1 MPYVLLGTAI
11 VLEIIA
17 TTLLKS
23 SEGFTKL
30 LPAVFCILF
39 CTYAFK
45 PRINYILCFFIFSKA
60 LNSINLGVAYATW
73 CAGGI
78 VATAVISAAVFGEKL
93 NWIGITGIV
102 LIVTGCILLNLFGSL
117 NH

>member
-39 CTYAFK
+39 S
-45 PRINYILCFFIFSKA
+45 ILCFFIFSKA

>member
-39 CTYAFK
+39 
-45 PRINYILCFFIFSKA
+45 YILCFFIFSKA

-102 LIVTGCILLNLFGSL
+102 VLLCGCSLLYLFGSL

>member
-30 LPAVFCILF
+30 LPAVFLYLILYSLF
-39 CTYAFK
+39 FHLFK
-45 PRINYILCFFIFSKA
+45 SAEQYQFGSCLCDLVRGRHRSYGCD
-60 LNSINLGVAYATW
+60 LR
-73 CAGGI
+73 
-78 VATAVISAAVFGEKL
+78 
-93 NWIGITGIV
+93 
-102 LIVTGCILLNLFGSL
+102 GCIR
-117 NH
+117 

>member
-23 SEGFTKL
+23 SEGFTK
-30 LPAVFCILF
+30 FCILF
-39 CTYAFK
+39 
-45 PRINYILCFFIFSKA
+45 YILCFFIFSKA
-60 LNSINLGVAYATW
+60 LNSINLGVAYAIW

>member
-39 CTYAFK
+39 
-45 PRINYILCFFIFSKA
+45 YILCFFIFSKA

-78 VATAVISAAVFGEKL
+78 VATAVISAAVFGEEAEL
-93 NWIGITGIV
+93 DRNYGNRSDRNR
-102 LIVTGCILLNLFGSL
+102 LYFAESL
-117 NH
+117 WKFKSLVWM